1 MGRNK
6 NKNNRSV
13 ARNRSGLQAGG
24 GKVGNN
30 TNKSGLKKDTGLPAF
45 FKQRKQHLT
54 QNAPSLLD
62 NFSAIKDSMNTV
74 ENDSRSFQSFNAPTD
89 GFEKA
94 SRDLALS
101 GKRDNSAKAF
111 MRDVKQVIEN
121 SDVILQVLDAR
132 DPLGSRS
139 KQTEQ
144 MALAHGKRV
153 VLVLNKV
160 DLIPLTNMQS
170 WLKYL
175 RNDFPTLAFKAST
188 QQQRGNL
195 KQGRGS
201 VDVGNSIHANGK
213 NAGESSNEKLS
224 HGSEA
229 IGANALLQL
238 LKNYARTTAKGS
250 NLKQQINVGVVG
262 PPNVGKS
269 SLINSLLRTRA
280 CAVASTPGWTKV
292 VQGVMLEKGIRL
304 LDCPGVVLGGAG
316 FEQMADVA
324 NGDGTV
330 TKDEVAWSV
339 LRNTVKVELID
350 DPIAPIQAM
359 LGRVDAEQLSTLYN
373 IEGGFNEGDAHDFLL
388 RVALMRGKLGKGGIP
403 DLEGAARIVLHD
415 WNVGK
420 ISFYSTP
427 PAVHHSLQ
435 KSGQEAS
442 ANGHAAEE
450 IKADT
455 GNSDGTG
462 DALVA
467 GSSLVTG
474 FSEAFDLAALLGEA
488 DAEAMG
494 IKKDDQFK
502 TAGRGKDLIAPR
514 ARVYASDKAA
524 DEPQA
529 IVEDDEEHA
538 VSTTTLQADTSRSS
552 LGKRRRGM
560 DEMDSSDEEDED
572 EQSNL
577 SDDETIPNM
586 DRQIVRSGR
595 RRPSL
600 TLNFDQAGIPNIEN
614 EDERRGRSP
623 ISRDVMI
630 DGTAAKREPVLSRQQ
645 RELQRALG
653 EHEVA
658 GMARKRG
665 EVRKAAKKSQK
676 RLKKSGAG
684 LVDVWNSSMAL
695 SSQGGDV
702 VDQDVEIDEEHDD
715 ENYLASHSNPRR
727 KGLFEVLESG
737 EQDSLQQEEEEE
749 L

>member
-24 GKVGNN
+24 GKVSNN
-30 TNKSGLKKDTGLPAF
+30 NNKAGLKKDTGLPAF
-45 FKQRKQHLT
+45 FKQRKQLFA
-54 QNAPSLLD
+54 QNGASALE
-62 NFSAIKDSMNTV
+62 NFSATSDAMETAD
-74 ENDSRSFQSFNAPTD
+74 NDVRDLTAATD
-89 GFEKA
+89 GFERA

-160 DLIPLTNMQS
+160 DLIPLANMQS
-170 WLKYL
+170 WLRYL

-201 VDVGNSIHANGK
+201 VDVGSK
-213 NAGESSNEKLS
+213 NAKNTGESSNEKLS

-316 FEQMADVA
+316 FEQMADAA
-324 NGDGTV
+324 NGDGTA

-415 WNVGK
+415 WNIGK

-435 KSGQEAS
+435 KSGQEANPSGQS
-442 ANGHAAEE
+442 AEAAN
-450 IKADT
+450 T
-455 GNSDGTG
+455 GTDNANGTG
-462 DALVA
+462 DGLVA

-494 IKKDDQFK
+494 VKKNDELK
-502 TAGRGKDLIAPR
+502 TAGRGKDLIVPR

-524 DEPQA
+524 DEPEA
-529 IVEDDEEHA
+529 IVEDDEQTENA
-538 VSTTTLQADTSRSS
+538 SAPLADTSRSS

-560 DEMDSSDEEDED
+560 DAMDSSDEEDEE

-577 SDDETIPNM
+577 SDDDMIPNTE
-586 DRQIVRSGR
+586 RQTRPTRG
-595 RRPSL
+595 RPSL
-600 TLNFDQAGIPNIEN
+600 SLIFDQAGMPNPD

-630 DGTAAKREPVLSRQQ
+630 DGTAAKREPILSRQQ

-665 EVRKAAKKSQK
+665 DVRKAAKKSQK

-702 VDQDVEIDEEHDD
+702 LDQDVDINEDENDD
-715 ENYLASHSNPRR
+715 ENHLTSNANPKQ
-727 KGLFEVLESG
+727 KGLFELLESRDQG
-737 EQDSLQQEEEEE
+737 TAQQEEEEE

>member
-13 ARNRSGLQAGG
+13 ARSRAGLQAGG

-30 TNKSGLKKDTGLPAF
+30 NNKAGLKKDTGLPAF
-45 FKQRKQHLT
+45 FKQRKQLFA
-54 QNAPSLLD
+54 QNGSSPLE
-62 NFSAIKDSMNTV
+62 NFSATSDAMETA
-74 ENDSRSFQSFNAPTD
+74 ENDIRDLIAPKD
-89 GFEKA
+89 GFERA

-160 DLIPLTNMQS
+160 DLIPLANMQS
-170 WLKYL
+170 WLRYL

-201 VDVGNSIHANGK
+201 VDVGSKNAK

-324 NGDGTV
+324 NGDGTA

-415 WNVGK
+415 WNIGK

-435 KSGQEAS
+435 KPGQEAGQAAEATNTDAGN
-442 ANGHAAEE
+442 ANGA
-450 IKADT
+450 
-455 GNSDGTG
+455 GDG
-462 DALVA
+462 LVA

-474 FSEAFDLAALLGEA
+474 FSDAFDLAALLGEA

-494 IKKDDQFK
+494 VRKDDDFK
-502 TAGRGKDLIAPR
+502 TAGRGKDLIVAR
-514 ARVYASDKAA
+514 DRVYASDKAA
-524 DEPQA
+524 VEPEA
-529 IVEDDEEHA
+529 IIEDEEQIEA
-538 VSTTTLQADTSRSS
+538 ATALQADTSRSS

-560 DEMDSSDEEDED
+560 DEMDSSDEEEED

-577 SDDETIPNM
+577 SDDDMIAGT
-586 DRQIVRSGR
+586 DRQSRPSR

-600 TLNFDQAGIPNIEN
+600 SVMFDQSGIPNTD

-623 ISRDVMI
+623 ISRDVMT
-630 DGTAAKREPVLSRQQ
+630 DGTGAKREPVLSRQQ

-665 EVRKAAKKSQK
+665 DVRKAAKKSQK

-695 SSQGGDV
+695 GSQGGDV
-702 VDQDVEIDEEHDD
+702 IDEDVDID
-715 ENYLASHSNPRR
+715 EDNDNASPKN
-727 KGLFEVLESG
+727 KGLFELLESRDQG
-737 EQDSLQQEEEEE
+737 PAQQEEEEE
-749 L
+749 EL

>member
-6 NKNNRSV
+6 NKNNRSA

-24 GKVGNN
+24 GKVSNN
-30 TNKSGLKKDTGLPAF
+30 GSKTGLKKDTGLPAF
-45 FKQRKQHLT
+45 FKQRKQLFA
-54 QNAPSLLD
+54 QNGSPSLKNVPMTTDGNNQVDDDTKYALKA
-62 NFSAIKDSMNTV
+62 SSP
-74 ENDSRSFQSFNAPTD
+74 SD
-89 GFEKA
+89 GFERA
-94 SRDLALS
+94 SRELALS

-144 MALAHGKRV
+144 MALAHGKKV

-160 DLIPLTNMQS
+160 DLIPLNNMQS
-170 WLKYL
+170 WLRFL

-201 VDVGNSIHANGK
+201 IDVMGKTDVAGK
-213 NAGESSNEKLS
+213 NATESNNEKLS

-238 LKNYARTTAKGS
+238 LKNYARTSAKGS

-292 VQGVMLEKGIRL
+292 CTRSDVGKRMKL
-304 LDCPGVVLGGAG
+304 L
-316 FEQMADVA
+316 
-324 NGDGTV
+324 GT
-330 TKDEVAWSV
+330 V

-359 LGRVDAEQLSTLYN
+359 LSRVDSEQLSTLYN

-415 WNVGK
+415 WNIGK

-435 KSGQEAS
+435 
-442 ANGHAAEE
+442 
-450 IKADT
+450 
-455 GNSDGTG
+455 NS
-462 DALVA
+462 
-467 GSSLVTG
+467 GSSLVTD

-494 IKKDDQFK
+494 IRKEDDLK
-502 TAGRGKDLIAPR
+502 IVGRGK
-514 ARVYASDKAA
+514 
-524 DEPQA
+524 
-529 IVEDDEEHA
+529 
-538 VSTTTLQADTSRSS
+538 RSNY
-552 LGKRRRGM
+552 
-560 DEMDSSDEEDED
+560 SS
-572 EQSNL
+572 
-577 SDDETIPNM
+577 
-586 DRQIVRSGR
+586 
-595 RRPSL
+595 
-600 TLNFDQAGIPNIEN
+600 
-614 EDERRGRSP
+614 
-623 ISRDVMI
+623 ISRI
-630 DGTAAKREPVLSRQQ
+630 RFGQNK
-645 RELQRALG
+645 
-653 EHEVA
+653 
-658 GMARKRG
+658 
-665 EVRKAAKKSQK
+665 
-676 RLKKSGAG
+676 
-684 LVDVWNSSMAL
+684 
-695 SSQGGDV
+695 
-702 VDQDVEIDEEHDD
+702 
-715 ENYLASHSNPRR
+715 
-727 KGLFEVLESG
+727 
-737 EQDSLQQEEEEE
+737 
-749 L
+749 